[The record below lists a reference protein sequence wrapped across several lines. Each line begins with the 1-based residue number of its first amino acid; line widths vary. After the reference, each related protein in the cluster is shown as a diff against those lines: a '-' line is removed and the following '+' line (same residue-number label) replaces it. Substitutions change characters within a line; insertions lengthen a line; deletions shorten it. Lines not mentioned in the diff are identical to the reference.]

1 MRCTHRGEPLTRLY
15 LDPMSAPPLTVL
27 MASPRGFCAGVDRAI
42 LIVERALER
51 FGAPVYVRHQIVHNA
66 RVVADLERAG
76 AIFVSELDEVPQD
89 APVVFSA
96 HGVARSVVD
105 EAQDR
110 SMLFLDATCPL
121 VHKVHNAAQKH
132 HDSGRHVIL
141 IGHDGHPE
149 VVGTMGQLPKGA
161 MTLIETIAD
170 VGALD
175 VPADKALAY
184 ATQTTLSVDETENI
198 IAALK
203 ARFPNITG
211 PTREDICYATTNRQ
225 LAVRSIAED
234 CDYFLVLGAPSSSN
248 SRRLVETAQ
257 QAGCEKATL
266 IQDASEI
273 DWPSLRGISRLG
285 ISAGASAP
293 EILITEVVRALEER
307 FDITIQEVSGAPET
321 VTFKLPRMLE
331 A

>member
-1 MRCTHRGEPLTRLY
+1 
-15 LDPMSAPPLTVL
+15 MSAPPLTVL

-66 RVVADLERAG
+66 RVVADLESAG
-76 AIFVSELDEVPQD
+76 AIFVTELDEVPQN

-105 EAQDR
+105 DARDR

-121 VHKVHNAAQKH
+121 VHKVHHAAQRH
-132 HDSGRHVIL
+132 HEAGRHVML
-141 IGHDGHPE
+141 IGHADHPE
-149 VVGTMGQLPKGA
+149 VIGTMGQLPDGA
-161 MTLIETIAD
+161 MTLVETIEDA
-170 VGALD
+170 GAVE
-175 VPADKALAY
+175 VPTGKPLAY
-184 ATQTTLSVDETENI
+184 ATQTTLSVDETADI
-198 IAALK
+198 IAALQL
-203 ARFPNITG
+203 RFPTITG
-211 PTREDICYATTNRQ
+211 PAREDICYATTNRQ
-225 LAVRSIAED
+225 QAVRGMAPD

-257 QAGCEKATL
+257 RAGCENATL
-266 IQDASEI
+266 IQDAGEI
-273 DWPSLRGISRLG
+273 DWPSLHGVSRLG

-293 EILITEVVRALEER
+293 EILVTEVLQALEQR
-307 FDITIQEVSGAPET
+307 FDITIQEVSGASEN

>member
-1 MRCTHRGEPLTRLY
+1 
-15 LDPMSAPPLTVL
+15 

-51 FGAPVYVRHQIVHNA
+51 FGRPVYVRHQIVHNA
-66 RVVADLERAG
+66 HVVAGLERAG
-76 AIFVSELDEVPQD
+76 AIFVTELDEVPQD

-105 EAQDR
+105 EARDR

-121 VHKVHNAAQKH
+121 VHKVHHAAQSH
-132 HDSGRHVIL
+132 HEAGRHVML
-141 IGHDGHPE
+141 IGHAGHPE
-149 VVGTMGQLPKGA
+149 VIGTMGQLPEGA
-161 MTLIETIAD
+161 MTLVETIED
-170 VGALD
+170 VRAVA
-175 VPADKALAY
+175 VPADKTLAY
-184 ATQTTLSVDETENI
+184 ATQTTLSVDETTDI
-198 IAALK
+198 IAALQ
-203 ARFPNITG
+203 ARFPKIIG

-225 LAVRSIAED
+225 QAVRSMAQD

-257 QAGCEKATL
+257 RAGCEKATL
-266 IQDASEI
+266 IQDVGEI
-273 DWPSLRGISRLG
+273 DWSSLRGISRLG

-293 EILITEVVRALEER
+293 EILVTEVVHALEER
-307 FDITIQEVSGAPET
+307 FDVTIQEVFGASET

>member
-1 MRCTHRGEPLTRLY
+1 
-15 LDPMSAPPLTVL
+15 

-66 RVVADLERAG
+66 RVVADLESAG
-76 AIFVSELDEVPQD
+76 AIFVTELDEVPQD

-105 EAQDR
+105 EANDR

-121 VHKVHNAAQKH
+121 VHKVHHAAQRH
-132 HDSGRHVIL
+132 HEAGHHVIL
-141 IGHDGHPE
+141 IGHAGHPE
-149 VVGTMGQLPKGA
+149 VIGTMGQLPDGA
-161 MTLIETIAD
+161 MTLVETIEDA
-170 VGALD
+170 GAVA
-175 VPADKALAY
+175 VPTGKPLAY
-184 ATQTTLSVDETENI
+184 ATQTTLSVDETADI
-198 IAALK
+198 IAALQL
-203 ARFPNITG
+203 RFPTITG
-211 PTREDICYATTNRQ
+211 PAREDICYATTNRQ
-225 LAVRSIAED
+225 QAVRGMAPD

-257 QAGCEKATL
+257 RAGCENAIL
-266 IQDASEI
+266 IQDAGEI
-273 DWPSLRGISRLG
+273 DWPSLSGISRLG

-293 EILITEVVRALEER
+293 EILVTEVLQALEQR
-307 FDITIQEVSGAPET
+307 FDITIQEVSGASEN

>member
-15 LDPMSAPPLTVL
+15 LDPMLAPPLTVL

-76 AIFVSELDEVPQD
+76 AIFVTELDEVPQD

-121 VHKVHNAAQKH
+121 VHKVHNAAQSH

-170 VGALD
+170 VSALD
-175 VPADKALAY
+175 VPAHKALAY
-184 ATQTTLSVDETENI
+184 ATQTTLSVDETADI

-257 QAGCEKATL
+257 HAGCEKATL

-293 EILITEVVRALEER
+293 EILITEVVHALEER
-307 FDITIQEVSGAPET
+307 FDITIQEVSGASET

>member
-1 MRCTHRGEPLTRLY
+1 
-15 LDPMSAPPLTVL
+15 MSAPPLTVL

-66 RVVADLERAG
+66 RVVADLESAG
-76 AIFVSELDEVPQD
+76 AIFVTELDEVPQD

-105 EAQDR
+105 EANDR

-121 VHKVHNAAQKH
+121 VHKVHHAAQRH
-132 HDSGRHVIL
+132 HEAGRHVML
-141 IGHDGHPE
+141 IGHAGHPE
-149 VVGTMGQLPKGA
+149 VIGTMGQLPDGA
-161 MTLIETIAD
+161 MTLVETTEDA
-170 VGALD
+170 GAVE
-175 VPADKALAY
+175 VPTDKPLAY
-184 ATQTTLSVDETENI
+184 ATQTTLSVDETVDI
-198 IAALK
+198 IAALQ
-203 ARFPNITG
+203 ARFPTITG
-211 PTREDICYATTNRQ
+211 PAREDICYATTNRQ
-225 LAVRSIAED
+225 QAVRGMAPD

-257 QAGCEKATL
+257 RAGCENATL
-266 IQDASEI
+266 IQDAGEI
-273 DWPSLRGISRLG
+273 DWSSLQGVRRLG

-293 EILITEVVRALEER
+293 EILVTEVLQALEQR
-307 FDITIQEVSGAPET
+307 FDITIQEVSGVSEN

>member
-1 MRCTHRGEPLTRLY
+1 
-15 LDPMSAPPLTVL
+15 MSAPPLTVL

-89 APVVFSA
+89 VPVVFSA

-105 EAQDR
+105 QARDR

-121 VHKVHNAAQKH
+121 VHKVHHAAQRH
-132 HDSGRHVIL
+132 HEAGRHVML
-141 IGHDGHPE
+141 IGHAGHPE
-149 VVGTMGQLPKGA
+149 VIGTMGQLPEGA
-161 MTLIETIAD
+161 MTLVETIEDA
-170 VGALD
+170 GAVA
-175 VPADKALAY
+175 VPSGKPLAY
-184 ATQTTLSVDETENI
+184 ATQTTLSVDETTDI
-198 IAALK
+198 IAALQ
-203 ARFPNITG
+203 ARFPAIIG
-211 PTREDICYATTNRQ
+211 PAREDICYATTNRQ
-225 LAVRSIAED
+225 QAVRSMAPD

-257 QAGCEKATL
+257 RAGCENATL

-273 DWPSLRGISRLG
+273 DWTSLDGVSRLG

-293 EILITEVVRALEER
+293 EILVTEVVQALEQR
-307 FDITIQEVSGAPET
+307 FDITIQEVSGASEN

>member
-1 MRCTHRGEPLTRLY
+1 
-15 LDPMSAPPLTVL
+15 MSAPPLTVL

-66 RVVADLERAG
+66 RVVADLESAG

-105 EAQDR
+105 QARDR

-121 VHKVHNAAQKH
+121 VHKVHHAAQRH
-132 HDSGRHVIL
+132 HEAGRHVML
-141 IGHDGHPE
+141 IGHAGHPE
-149 VVGTMGQLPKGA
+149 VIGTMGQLPEGA
-161 MTLIETIAD
+161 MTLVETIEDART
-170 VGALD
+170 VA
-175 VPADKALAY
+175 VPTGKSLAY
-184 ATQTTLSVDETENI
+184 ATQTTLSVDETVDI
-198 IAALK
+198 IAALQV
-203 ARFPNITG
+203 RFPTIVG
-211 PTREDICYATTNRQ
+211 PAREDICYATTNRQ
-225 LAVRSIAED
+225 QAVRGMAPD

-257 QAGCEKATL
+257 RAGCEKATL

-273 DWPSLRGISRLG
+273 DWPSLSGVSRLG

-293 EILITEVVRALEER
+293 EILVTEVVQALEQR
-307 FDITIQEVSGAPET
+307 FDITIQEVSGVSEN